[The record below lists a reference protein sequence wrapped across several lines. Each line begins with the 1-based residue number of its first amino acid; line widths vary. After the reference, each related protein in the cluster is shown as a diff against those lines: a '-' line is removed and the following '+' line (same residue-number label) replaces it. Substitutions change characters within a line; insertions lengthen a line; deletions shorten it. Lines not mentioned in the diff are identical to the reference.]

1 MSIRQV
7 QQRVSFVDPRTRAY
21 VEPVRIVWSTGLSE
35 VSEVLQ
41 SERLLQ
47 GNSGQITKEAPNA
60 CTLTNKG
67 QAPAILLDFG
77 VELHGGV
84 RIAVVEGSVANRS
97 AQIRVRFGES
107 AMEAMSEPGGEQ
119 NATNH
124 HAARDSVIDV
134 SLLGATEF
142 GTTGFRF
149 VRIDLLSEGMLQLQ
163 AVQAVFVYRELE
175 YKGSFQCS
183 DPLLNQIW
191 ETGAYTVHLNM
202 QEYLWDGIKRDRMVW
217 TGDMHPEVA
226 TICAVFG
233 EQAVVTE
240 SMDFKR
246 DRSPLP
252 MFMDMPT
259 YSIWWLLVQ
268 HDWYMQHGNMTYLQ
282 QQCDYITGLLRELET
297 KVADDGTIDVFRP
310 FLDWPASSNPEGVAA
325 GVHAL
330 FVLAMQAG
338 TYLCRMLNEQESVQR
353 CEALEQK
360 LRSAVPHH
368 ANSKQAAALQA
379 LAGLIEPKLA
389 NDEVIAPDA
398 PQGYS
403 TFYGYYMLR
412 ARALAGDIQGC
423 LDSIKAYWGGM
434 LSLGATSFWE
444 DFDIAWLD
452 NAARIDELTSA
463 GKVDVHGTYGGYCYQ
478 GYRHSLCHG
487 WASGPTAW
495 LSEYVLGIT
504 PATPGFG
511 KVKIAA
517 NLGDLQWAE
526 GTYPTPHGVI
536 KVRHERLSNGEMK
549 TMVEVPDGV
558 EVVKN

>member
-1 MSIRQV
+1 MMNHVKQRMSSI
-7 QQRVSFVDPRTRAY
+7 DPRTRAY
-21 VEPVRIVWSTGLSE
+21 VEPTRIVWTSG
-35 VSEVLQ
+35 VNQYSEVLHA
-41 SERLLQ
+41 ERLLE

-60 CTLTNKG
+60 CLLTNKG
-67 QAPAILLDFG
+67 VPASILLDYG
-77 VELHGGV
+77 TELHGGV
-84 RIAVVEGSVANRS
+84 RIAVVEGTVPDRNAR
-97 AQIRVRFGES
+97 IRVRFGES
-107 AMEAMSEPGGEQ
+107 AMEAMSELGGEQ

-149 VRIDLLSEGMLQLQ
+149 VRIDLLSEGTLQLQ
-163 AVQAVFVYRELE
+163 AVQAIFVYRDLE

-202 QEYLWDGIKRDRMVW
+202 QEFLWDGIKRDRMVW

-233 EQAVVTE
+233 EQEVVPD

-268 HDWYMQHGNMTYLQ
+268 HDWYMQHGNLAYLMEQ
-282 QQCDYITGLLRELET
+282 QDYITGLLKELST
-297 KVADDGTIDVFRP
+297 KVAEDGTIDVFRP
-310 FLDWPASSNPEGVAA
+310 FLDWPASSNPEGVTA

-338 TYLCRMLNEQESVQR
+338 ARLCSIFDEQESV
-353 CEALEQK
+353 ALCKQLENR
-360 LRSAVPHH
+360 LRAHIPHH
-368 ANSKQAAALQA
+368 AYSKQAAALQA
-379 LAGLIEPKLA
+379 LAGLIDAKTA
-389 NDEVIAPDA
+389 NEEVIAPNA
-398 PQGYS
+398 PSGYS
-403 TFYGYYMLR
+403 TFYGYYMLQ

-423 LDSIKAYWGGM
+423 IDSIRSYWGGM
-434 LSLGATSFWE
+434 LSLGATTFWE
-444 DFDIAWLD
+444 DFDIAWLE
-452 NAARIDELTSA
+452 NAARIDELTPPD
-463 GKVDVHGTYGGYCYQ
+463 KVDVHGTYGGYCYQ

-495 LSEYVLGIT
+495 LSEFVLGISS
-504 PATPGFG
+504 AEPGFG
-511 KVKIAA
+511 KVKIKP

-526 GTYPTPHGVI
+526 GSYPTPHGPI
-536 KVRHERLSNGEMK
+536 HVRHELLPSGEVQS
-549 TMVEVPDGV
+549 TYNVPEGI
-558 EVVKN
+558 EVVG

>member
-1 MSIRQV
+1 MINHIKQRTSSI
-7 QQRVSFVDPRTRAY
+7 DPRTRAY
-21 VEPVRIVWSTGLSE
+21 VEPTRIVWTSG
-35 VSEVLQ
+35 VNQYSEVLHAD
-41 SERLLQ
+41 RLMD

-60 CTLTNKG
+60 CLLTNKG
-67 QAPAILLDFG
+67 VPAAILLDYG
-77 VELHGGV
+77 TELHGGV
-84 RIAVVEGSVANRS
+84 RIAVVEGTVPDRNAR
-97 AQIRVRFGES
+97 IRVRFGES
-107 AMEAMSEPGGEQ
+107 AMEAMSELGGEQ

-149 VRIDLLSEGMLQLQ
+149 VRIDLLSEGTLQLQ
-163 AVQAVFVYRELE
+163 AVQAIFVYRDLE

-202 QEYLWDGIKRDRMVW
+202 QEFLWDGIKRDRMVW

-233 EQAVVTE
+233 EQEVVPD

-268 HDWYMQHGNMTYLQ
+268 HDWYMQHGNLAYLMEQ
-282 QQCDYITGLLRELET
+282 QDYITGLLKELST
-297 KVADDGTIDVFRP
+297 KVAEDGTIDVFRP
-310 FLDWPASSNPEGVAA
+310 FLDWPASSNPEGVTA

-338 TYLCRMLNEQESVQR
+338 ARLCSIFDEQESV
-353 CEALEQK
+353 ALCKQLEK
-360 LRSAVPHH
+360 RLRAHIPHH
-368 ANSKQAAALQA
+368 AYSKQAAALQA
-379 LAGLIEPKLA
+379 LAGLIDTKTA
-389 NDEVIAPDA
+389 NEEVIAPNA
-398 PQGYS
+398 PSGYS
-403 TFYGYYMLR
+403 TFYGYYMLQ

-423 LDSIKAYWGGM
+423 LDSIRSYWGGM
-434 LSLGATSFWE
+434 LSLGATTFWE
-444 DFDIAWLD
+444 DFDIAWLE
-452 NAARIDELTSA
+452 NSARIDELTLPD
-463 GKVDVHGTYGGYCYQ
+463 KVDVHGTYGGYCYQ

-495 LSEYVLGIT
+495 LSEFVLGIT
-504 PATPGFG
+504 SAEPGFG
-511 KVKIAA
+511 KVKIKP

-526 GTYPTPHGVI
+526 GSYPTPHGI
-536 KVRHERLSNGEMK
+536 IHVRHELLPNGEVQS
-549 TMVEVPDGV
+549 TYNVPEGI
-558 EVVKN
+558 EVVG

>member
-1 MSIRQV
+1 MMNHVKQRMSSI
-7 QQRVSFVDPRTRAY
+7 DPRTRAY
-21 VEPVRIVWSTGLSE
+21 VEPTRIVWTSG
-35 VSEVLQ
+35 VNQYSEVLHA
-41 SERLLQ
+41 ERLLE

-60 CTLTNKG
+60 CLLTNKG
-67 QAPAILLDFG
+67 VPASILLDYG
-77 VELHGGV
+77 TELHGGV
-84 RIAVVEGSVANRS
+84 RIAVVEGTVPDRNAR
-97 AQIRVRFGES
+97 IRVRFGES
-107 AMEAMSEPGGEQ
+107 AMEAMSELGGEQ

-149 VRIDLLSEGMLQLQ
+149 VRIDLLSEGTLQLQ
-163 AVQAVFVYRELE
+163 AVQAIFVYRDLE

-202 QEYLWDGIKRDRMVW
+202 QEFLWDGIKRDRMVW

-233 EQAVVTE
+233 EQEVVPD

-268 HDWYMQHGNMTYLQ
+268 HDWYMQHGNLAYLMEQ
-282 QQCDYITGLLRELET
+282 QDYITGLLKELST
-297 KVADDGTIDVFRP
+297 KVAEDGTIDVFRP
-310 FLDWPASSNPEGVAA
+310 FLDWPASSNPEGVTA

-330 FVLAMQAG
+330 FVLALQAG
-338 TYLCRMLNEQESVQR
+338 ARLCSIFDEQESV
-353 CEALEQK
+353 ALCKQLENR
-360 LRSAVPHH
+360 LRAHIPHH
-368 ANSKQAAALQA
+368 AYSKQAAALQA
-379 LAGLIEPKLA
+379 LAGLIDAKTA
-389 NDEVIAPDA
+389 NEEVIAPNA
-398 PQGYS
+398 PSGYS
-403 TFYGYYMLR
+403 TFYGYYMLQ

-423 LDSIKAYWGGM
+423 IDSIRSYWGGM
-434 LSLGATSFWE
+434 LSLGATTFWE
-444 DFDIAWLD
+444 DFDIAWLE
-452 NAARIDELTSA
+452 NAARIDELTPPD
-463 GKVDVHGTYGGYCYQ
+463 KVDIHGTYGGYCYQ

-495 LSEYVLGIT
+495 LSEFVLGISS
-504 PATPGFG
+504 AEPGFG
-511 KVKIAA
+511 KVKIKP

-526 GTYPTPHGVI
+526 GSYPTPHGI
-536 KVRHERLSNGEMK
+536 IHVRHELLPSGEVQS
-549 TMVEVPDGV
+549 TYNVPEGI
-558 EVVKN
+558 EVVG